1 VTDLQGP
8 GPSLASRDFERAEK
22 AKNPTAPRPVEP
34 GAAPPVPEEK
44 GVSRW
49 IPAAAVVAA
58 WIVVWYF
65 TEGRDTLA
73 LPGREH
79 TDLHQSLTDFN
90 NRLLA
95 GRESNPVMQV
105 TNSIAELFR
114 NNFDWDQRMVVRP
127 NLPRPVPEVGWFG
140 IVAVATWIGYAV
152 ANWRIALLV
161 LGSFLSFGVFGFW
174 GDSIDLLIVTFLSV
188 AIAVIIGMPLA
199 VLVGTSA
206 RANRVITVFLDFMQT
221 MPTFVY
227 LLPVVL
233 FFGIGV
239 SGAVVSTLIYALP
252 PIVRIAGFGIR
263 EVPTTTIEA
272 TDSSG
277 QTYWQRL
284 LKVQLPMARKTI
296 IVGLNQTTLAALSMA
311 TIASY
316 INGPGLGKPVLAALV
331 RNDFGGSF
339 VPGVLIVV
347 MAVMLDRTTTA
358 ASERAEKVARGGGGN
373 PRLRRM
379 VLAGTGVGALVAVYL
394 SRTYVGLAKFPEY
407 TWGRRVADRA
417 DDAMGWIVDTFGGVT
432 GGFKDAISNGFLNPM
447 QSLLADSPW
456 YVAFVAISALAL
468 VFGGLR
474 ALVSTVVCLLGVW
487 YFDLWHD
494 AMITLNMTL
503 VATVLVMILALVFG
517 VWMARDKR
525 VDLGIRPLLDAGQTI
540 PPFVYLIPVLAL
552 FGPSRFTA
560 IVAGI
565 VYAAPAA
572 IKLVADGVKAVSPTT
587 IEAGRSTGQTTWQE
601 ITKVQLPMAK
611 GSLVLATNQGLLYVL
626 AMTVIGGLVGAGALG
641 YDVVLGISR
650 SEEWG
655 KGAAA
660 GLTIV
665 LLGVM
670 LDRITRAAADVRR
683 DDGPGT
689 RRAFS
694 IRLPIGPPR

>member
-1 VTDLQGP
+1 MSEVGP
-8 GPSLASRDFERAEK
+8 PMANRDGVHGATATMEK
-22 AKNPTAPRPVEP
+22 RPVEP
-34 GAAPPVPEEK
+34 GAPPPVVEDT
-44 GVSRW
+44 GLSRW
-49 IPAAAVVAA
+49 IPALGVIVL
-58 WIVVWYF
+58 WIIVYQF
-65 TEGRDTLA
+65 TKGQNTLA

-90 NRLLA
+90 NSLLA
-95 GRESNPVMQV
+95 SRDTNPVMQF
-105 TNSIAELFR
+105 TNSISEVLR
-114 NNFDWDQRMVVRP
+114 DLFDWLQRMIARP
-127 NLPRPVPEVGWFG
+127 NLPRPVPEIGWLG
-140 IVAVATWIGYAV
+140 VVAVATWVGYAV
-152 ANWRIALLV
+152 ASWRIALLV
-161 LGSFLSFGVFGFW
+161 LASFLSFGVFGFW
-174 GDSIDLLIVTFLSV
+174 QDSLDLLIVTGM
-188 AIAVIIGMPLA
+188 AVGITVLIGMPLA
-199 VLVGTSA
+199 VLAATSS
-206 RANRVITVFLDFMQT
+206 RANKVITVVLDFMQT

-227 LLPVVL
+227 LVPVVL

-239 SGAVVSTLIYALP
+239 GGAVVATLIYAVP
-252 PIVRIAGFGIR
+252 PLVRIASFGIR
-263 EVPTTTIEA
+263 EVSSTTIEA
-272 TDSSG
+272 TDSAG

-296 IVGLNQTTLAALSMA
+296 IVGLNQTILAALSMA

-316 INGPGLGKPVLAALV
+316 INGPGLGKPVLRALV
-331 RNDFGGSF
+331 ANDFGGSF

-373 PRLRRM
+373 VRLRRM
-379 VLAGTGVGALVAVYL
+379 VLAGSGVAALVAVFL
-394 SRTYVGLAKFPEY
+394 SRRELSLAEFPEY
-407 TWGRRVADRA
+407 TLGQRVADAA
-417 DDAMGWIVDTFGGVT
+417 DDTMGAIVDVVGEAASAI
-432 GGFKDAISNGFLNPM
+432 KDYLTDWFLNPM
-447 QSLLADSPW
+447 QSLLAESPW
-456 YVAFVAISALAL
+456 WVAGLAIAALAF

-474 ALVSTVVCLLGVW
+474 ALVTTVVCLAGIW
-487 YFDLWHD
+487 YLDLWHD
-494 AMITLNMTL
+494 AMITLNMAL
-503 VATVLVMILALVFG
+503 VGTVLVMVLALVFG
-517 VWMARDKR
+517 VWMARDRR

-572 IKLVADGVKAVSPTT
+572 IKLVADGVKGVSPTT

-626 AMTVIGGLVGAGALG
+626 AMVVIGGLVGAGALG

-655 KGAAA
+655 KGAAG

-683 DDGPGT
+683 DDGPGP
-689 RRAFS
+689 RRAFNV
-694 IRLPIGPPR
+694 RLPIGPPR

>member
-1 VTDLQGP
+1 MTATV
-8 GPSLASRDFERAEK
+8 
-22 AKNPTAPRPVEP
+22 TAPPAPKPVEP
-34 GAAPPVPEEK
+34 GAAPPVQEEK

-49 IPAAAVVAA
+49 IPAGAVVAV
-58 WIVVWYF
+58 WIIVWYF
-65 TEGRDTLA
+65 TEGRDTLT

-95 GRESNPVMQV
+95 GRDSNPIMQV
-105 TNSIAELFR
+105 TTSIADLFR
-114 NNFDWDQRMVVRP
+114 DIVDWLQRMVVRP
-127 NLPRPVPEVGWFG
+127 NLPRPVPEIGWLG

-152 ANWRIALLV
+152 SNWRIALLV
-161 LGSFLSFGVFGFW
+161 LCSFLSFGVFGYW
-174 GDSIDLLIVTFLSV
+174 EDSIDLLIVTFVSV

-206 RANRVITVFLDFMQT
+206 RANRIITVFLDFMQT

-263 EVPTTTIEA
+263 EVPPTTIEA

-284 LKVQLPMARKTI
+284 LKVQIPMARKTI

-316 INGPGLGKPVLAALV
+316 INGPGLGKPVLGALV

-379 VLAGTGVGALVAVYL
+379 ILAGTGVGALVAVYL
-394 SRTYVGLAKFPEY
+394 SRTYVDLAKFPEY
-407 TWGRRVADRA
+407 TWGDKVADAA
-417 DDAMGWIVDTFGGVT
+417 DDAMGWIVDTFGGLT

-456 YVAFVAISALAL
+456 YVAFVAISALAM

-474 ALVSTVVCLLGVW
+474 ALVSTVVCLFGIW

-494 AMITLNMTL
+494 AMVTLNMTL

-572 IKLVADGVKAVSPTT
+572 IKLVADGVKGVSPTT

-683 DDGPGT
+683 DDRPGT
-689 RRAFS
+689 RRAFN